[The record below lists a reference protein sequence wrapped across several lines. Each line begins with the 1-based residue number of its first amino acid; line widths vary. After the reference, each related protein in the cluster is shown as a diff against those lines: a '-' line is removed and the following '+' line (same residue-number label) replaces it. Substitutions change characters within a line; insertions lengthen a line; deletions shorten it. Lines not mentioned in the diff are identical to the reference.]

1 MRRFLQPSEMNR
13 LSDHVERPDI
23 SRAAGEES
31 EMVEGGYIADFTP
44 AQMAYLKR
52 ADLPTGDAYNAR
64 QA

>member
-1 MRRFLQPSEMNR
+1 MRRFLEPWEMNR

-52 ADLPTGDAYNAR
+52 ADLPTGNAYNAR
-64 QA
+64 QP